1 MNYLSGLDV
10 CFAPVNTLPE
20 ALDDPNLRAR
30 AMLLTDE
37 AGRRHIAPAI
47 HFRDEPAQPTL
58 REPLLGEH
66 TAEIL
71 ARIEPDQPVP
81 RAAGR

>member
-1 MNYLSGLDV
+1 
-10 CFAPVNTLPE
+10 
-20 ALDDPNLRAR
+20 
-30 AMLLTDE
+30 MLLTDE

-47 HFRDEPAQPTL
+47 RFRDEPAQPML

-71 ARIEPDQPVP
+71 AGTGVDQPVP
-81 RAAGR
+81 RAVRG

>member
-1 MNYLSGLDV
+1 MAESNPVPSDPWLSY
-10 CFAPVNTLPE
+10 PNS
-20 ALDDPNLRAR
+20 DPNLRAR

>member
-1 MNYLSGLDV
+1 LDV

-47 HFRDEPAQPTL
+47 RFRDEPAQPRL

-71 ARIEPDQPVP
+71 AGTGAEEA
-81 RAAGR
+81 RARGAGG